1 MVRIVGSR
9 QLRKRR
15 RYQLQ
20 TTVHDGAL
28 AVSGEVLAIS
38 TSLEV
43 MTKVLESALTD
54 LNNGITVNNGL
65 VGHIKGYV
73 QLSGQ
78 ALMISTT
85 GDGVNYQ
92 ILENRDADVAKN
104 VISLTAIVFGID
116 QLELE
121 EQLLTV
127 LENVEKRG
135 EHEGKE

>member
-28 AVSGEVLAIS
+28 AVSGEVLTVSA
-38 TSLEV
+38 SLEV
-43 MTKVLESALTD
+43 MTKVLESALND
-54 LNNGITVNNGL
+54 LSNWVTVNNGL
-65 VGHIKGYV
+65 VGHIKGLV

-78 ALMISTT
+78 VLMISTT

-92 ILENRDADVAKN
+92 IIENSAADAAKN

-121 EQLLTV
+121 EQLLIV
-127 LENVEKRG
+127 FENVEKRG
-135 EHEGKE
+135 EHEGK